1 MSKFSKGFCL
11 YCGKEMRKWIS
22 EDICYSMCINFCEN
36 NGIAEKDIQNID
48 NFKIEMEI
56 KI

>member
-1 MSKFSKGFCL
+1 MSKFSKSFCL